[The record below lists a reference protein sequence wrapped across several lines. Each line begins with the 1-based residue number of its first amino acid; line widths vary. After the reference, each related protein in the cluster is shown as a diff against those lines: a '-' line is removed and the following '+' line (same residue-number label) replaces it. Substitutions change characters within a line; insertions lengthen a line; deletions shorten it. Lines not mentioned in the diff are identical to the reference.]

1 MRNILKKYLYSQ
13 WPTKSLN
20 MLTPAKK
27 AKLLSSLKDYK
38 KKFLDKV
45 VGELDESGT
54 RIMINFFL
62 TDVLGFAALEE
73 VKTEYMI
80 KGTYADYMIQ
90 MNGVRHFLVEVKA
103 MSLELSD
110 KHLRQTVNYG
120 ANEGIEWALL
130 TNGKSFELYKILF
143 NKPIES
149 RKVFAIDLSDASQ
162 YKFVIEHIQY
172 LHKDAIVKKSLKQIW
187 NKCEALDP
195 INVAGI
201 LYSKE
206 AVGLIKKIIKSKYNE
221 KVEDDE
227 ILKSLNRI
235 VYEKI
240 SPENIKPYRSSAKK
254 SKTLSKNDIKP
265 EVVESIINEI
275 KEDIN
280 PETPLLN

>member
-1 MRNILKKYLYSQ
+1 
-13 WPTKSLN
+13 

-27 AKLLSSLKDYK
+27 SKLLAALKDYK

-45 VGELDESGT
+45 VGDLDESGT

-62 TDVLGFAALEE
+62 TEVLGFAALEE

-80 KGTYADYMIQ
+80 KGTYSDYMIQ
-90 MNGVRHFLVEVKA
+90 VNGIRHFLVEVKA
-103 MSLELSD
+103 HSLELSD

-130 TNGKSFELYKILF
+130 TNGKKFELYKILF

-149 RKVFAIDLSDASQ
+149 RKVFSIDLADTTQ
-162 YKFVIEHIQY
+162 YKSYLEFLQY
-172 LHKDAIVKKSLKQIW
+172 LHKDAVIKKSLKQIW
-187 NKCEALDP
+187 NRCEALDP
-195 INVAGI
+195 INIAGI
-201 LYSKE
+201 LYCKE
-206 AVGLIKKIIKSKYNE
+206 SIALIKKIIKGKYNE

-240 SPENIKPYRSSAKK
+240 DPENIKPHRSAKK
-254 SKTLSKNDIKP
+254 SRTSAKVDDKLKDEELIS
-265 EVVESIINEI
+265 EI
-275 KEDIN
+275 KEDIH
-280 PETPLLN
+280 PEAPILGL